1 MRRKI
6 AEQLVTIERL
16 ERDRKERNEKLAE
29 VEASSKKYG
38 ELCIVK
44 ASEGLF

>member
-38 ELCIVK
+38 EL
-44 ASEGLF
+44 SL